1 VREVALRARAAP
13 CSAPEPLRLAREPR
27 RVALLDLF
35 LTRTDTFRDPGGATR
50 RATLGLMLDLI
61 SQPGGEPQ
69 LALEALLR
77 GASYT
82 GALLSGAPWT
92 VAEAHQRALR
102 GWGTYQRNELLSV
115 SLQGLFAAVLRAIER
130 DAQGRRR
137 PRPGPSRRH
146 DA

>member
-1 VREVALRARAAP
+1 MRKVGLCGESRTVRWSERR
-13 CSAPEPLRLAREPR
+13 R
-27 RVALLDLF
+27 RVSTGLCADPHGGSGDRDGVLDYFARSAVARGPL
-35 LTRTDTFRDPGGATR
+35 
-50 RATLGLMLDLI
+50 LDLI